1 MTAMAAQPAA
11 NANATGCDVAVVGGG
26 ISGLTV
32 AWHLHRAGVD
42 VMLLEAQPQVGGA
55 VRTEH
60 RDGFLLEKGPFN
72 VIVRAPEF
80 EELLAGVASRVRV
93 VTASATAKNRYIYRR
108 GRLIRVPTGPI
119 SLFTTGLLS
128 TGGALR
134 ALRGLFLSARGDG
147 REVTLDEFA
156 TRRFGREV
164 ADTLVS
170 AAVAGILA
178 GDISRLSAYASFP
191 VLEDFDRK
199 SFTPL
204 GRTLRRV
211 PNMIRKRRN
220 PAERRRWRGLV
231 SLDRGLGGLCDAI
244 AAELGPRIRCAHR
257 VEALVP
263 TAAGLRVHM
272 STPGGPADLI
282 CRRVVLATPARQTAE
297 LVAEHA
303 PAAADILSRIE
314 SASLTVVN
322 LAFRREHVA
331 HPLDGFGFLVPR
343 NEPDFP
349 LMGVLWADSA
359 FPHHAPPAYR
369 LLRVFM
375 GGARTPDIVQ
385 RDPAAVLSTV
395 RSALRDVLD
404 VSGEPVLVDVCPYP
418 DAIPQYTL
426 GHRERI
432 AEVRRSVGAIPG
444 LHLAGNYLE
453 GVSINDCVKL
463 GKKVALEVLA
473 QRAASAAK

>member
-1 MTAMAAQPAA
+1 MTAVAPLVPPRPGPPA
-11 NANATGCDVAVVGGG
+11 CDVIVVGGG

-32 AWHLHRAGVD
+32 AWHLHRAGAD
-42 VMLLEAQPQVGGA
+42 VTLLESQTQVGGA
-55 VRTEH
+55 VRTAH

-80 EELLAGVASRVRV
+80 EELLAGVATRVRV
-93 VTASATAKNRYIYRR
+93 VTASDEAKNRYIYRH
-108 GRLIRVPTGPI
+108 GRLRRVPSGLLT
-119 SLFTTGLLS
+119 LFTSGLL
-128 TGGALR
+128 TAGGALR
-134 ALRGLFLSARGDG
+134 ALRGLLVSARGDG

-170 AAVAGILA
+170 AAIAGILA
-178 GDISRLSAYASFP
+178 GDIRRLSAYAAFP
-191 VLEDFDRK
+191 VLEDFDRT
-199 SFTPL
+199 SCTPL

-211 PNMIRKRRN
+211 PGMLRKRRD
-220 PAERRRWRGLV
+220 PAQRRRWRGLV
-231 SLDRGLGGLCDAI
+231 SLDTGLGGLCDAL
-244 AAELGPRIRCAHR
+244 AAELGPRVRCAHA
-257 VEALVP
+257 VEAIAPV
-263 TAAGLRVHM
+263 ADGFRLRLR
-272 STPGGPADLI
+272 TPDAQPELY
-282 CRRVVLATPARQTAE
+282 CRRLVLATPARQTAA
-297 LVAEHA
+297 LLADHA
-303 PAAADILSRIE
+303 PAAARILGALE
-314 SASLTVVN
+314 SASLTVIN
-322 LAFRREHVA
+322 LAYRREHVA

-359 FPHHAPPAYR
+359 FPHHAPASCR

-375 GGARTPDIVQ
+375 GGARTPDIIQ
-385 RDPAAVLSTV
+385 RDPAQLVDAT
-395 RSALRDVLD
+395 RRALRDVLG
-404 VSGEPVLVDVCPYP
+404 VNGEPLLVDLCPYA

-426 GHRERI
+426 GHRERV
-432 AEVRRSVGAIPG
+432 AAVRASVGVIPG

-473 QRAASAAK
+473 QRAARAAR